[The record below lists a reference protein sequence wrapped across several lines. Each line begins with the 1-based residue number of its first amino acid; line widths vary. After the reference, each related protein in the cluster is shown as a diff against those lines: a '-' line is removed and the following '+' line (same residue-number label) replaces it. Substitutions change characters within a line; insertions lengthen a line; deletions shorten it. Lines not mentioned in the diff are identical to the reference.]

1 MDTSCAYGCLDA
13 VSEHGYS
20 PFFVFLKP
28 VLFPQR
34 YMFKSDKDVQERR
47 GHLPPGLVYVQSFL
61 RYLGGFVRYDASYE
75 CL

>member
-1 MDTSCAYGCLDA
+1 MPTVVLTLFPSTATVLFFF
-13 VSEHGYS
+13 
-20 PFFVFLKP
+20 FFVFLKP

-61 RYLGGFVRYDASYE
+61 RYLGGFVRDDASYE

>member
-1 MDTSCAYGCLDA
+1 MPTVVLTLFPSTATVL
-13 VSEHGYS
+13 
-20 PFFVFLKP
+20 FFVFLKP

-61 RYLGGFVRYDASYE
+61 RYLGGFVRDDASYE